1 MKNVFFFEKH
11 PPLGK
16 QLIASA
22 AYLAGYDG
30 NYTFSKIGSE
40 YSAVRWDDN
49 NFKHSTDINLSER
62 SHLLAEVRSGAVR
75 ELPRAR
81 HIQSTATAEN
91 KQMGGRHGG
100 IADCAR

>member
-22 AYLAGYDG
+22 AYLAGFDG

-40 YSAVRWDDN
+40 YSEVML
-49 NFKHSTDINLSER
+49 I
-62 SHLLAEVRSGAVR
+62 EVRSIVLWIHR
-75 ELPRAR
+75 VMLK
-81 HIQSTATAEN
+81 IS
-91 KQMGGRHGG
+91 
-100 IADCAR
+100 